1 MVDAAGTQGCTS
13 LAVPVLSCD
22 LCTAPGTGGKDAIS
36 KCSGQY
42 DAANWLLSAEVS
54 IFAADGCTKWDLPP
68 MAEYK
73 QFLTCRRTFRGT
85 AARML
90 LTKVMS
96 AS

>member
-1 MVDAAGTQGCTS
+1 MQLVAKAAPRLLS
-13 LAVPVLSCD
+13 LYSSVSFAQYLEQVE
-22 LCTAPGTGGKDAIS
+22 KDAMS
-36 KCSGQY
+36 KSSGQY
-42 DAANWLLSAEVS
+42 DAANWLLPAEVS